1 LTKQWQNQPDKT
13 IKTRRKKM
21 SGTVLRA
28 IIALV
33 LAFHGTGHAMGIIPA
48 LGIVNAAGSGQGW
61 LKNWSSR
68 SWLLGNLLS
77 EPISRI
83 LCVILYGLALIG
95 FIGATLALLSWVLPH
110 DWWRTL
116 AVASAVISLAALLL
130 FWNALIFLFPHKVGA
145 LAINVATLVCLLAL
159 SWPTEANLGF

>member
-1 LTKQWQNQPDKT
+1 
-13 IKTRRKKM
+13 M
-21 SGTVLRA
+21 SGSVLRA

-33 LAFHGTGHAMGIIPA
+33 FAFHGVGHAMGIIPA
-48 LGIVNAAGSGQGW
+48 LGIVNVAGSGQGW

-68 SWLLGNLLS
+68 SWLLTNLLGDTV
-77 EPISRI
+77 SRI
-83 LCVILYGLALIG
+83 LCVVLYGLALIG
-95 FIGATLALLSWVLPH
+95 FIGATLALLGWVLPH

-145 LAINVATLVCLLAL
+145 LAVNVATLVCLLAL
-159 SWPTEANLGF
+159 SWPTETNLGF